1 MGKKK
6 IMKAENPPPPP
17 FTILMVRPLKGH
29 NHIFVKPVK
38 IRSIHPK
45 VELAVG
51 VNFGLLWVHPT
62 LISVSKSMN
71 RHYLFTFRIIHEL
84 HHGS

>member
-1 MGKKK
+1 MQ
-6 IMKAENPPPPP
+6 AENPPPP
-17 FTILMVRPLKGH
+17 FTFLMVRPLKGH

-51 VNFGLLWVHPT
+51 VNF
-62 LISVSKSMN
+62 
-71 RHYLFTFRIIHEL
+71 
-84 HHGS
+84 